1 MSAETYRDD
10 PDSRIANME
19 IVLDESESNMI
30 AGVQKAISSLITP
43 FIECKDWSK
52 IAEWNFDSIYG
63 AFYRHCEMC
72 NASFDKTVAETKKA
86 TSEDVGTEISANK
99 LESLL
104 FRNKAQKL
112 NIRRAEVIVDT
123 LAKEYKKVFGKDYV
137 PKPKRDNATSDKK
150 VDVAQ
155 KQFLKDQLKEQLVG

>member
-10 PDSRIANME
+10 PDSRITNME
-19 IVLDESESNMI
+19 MVLDESEGNMI
-30 AGVQKAISSLITP
+30 AGVQTAISSLITP

-72 NASFDKTVAETKKA
+72 NASFDKTVEATKKA
-86 TSEDVGTEISANK
+86 TSEDVGTEISAND
-99 LESLL
+99 LERLL
-104 FRNKAQKL
+104 FRNKAQRL
-112 NIRRAEVIVDT
+112 NIRRAEVIVET

-137 PKPKRDNATSDKK
+137 PKPNRKSATDKDK
-150 VDVAQ
+150 VSTAN
-155 KQFLKDQLKEQLVG
+155 KQFLKDQLKEQLVS